1 MPHQAEVAENAE
13 QKAGRPKQP
22 AWQLILRL
30 AISVALL
37 AYLLFVTIPTE
48 DLSKI
53 FTLFFSSDLYNL
65 FLALL
70 CVLGDRF
77 LSAWKWLLLL
87 RIREPNTPVLPVL
100 EIFFVSTFLGYF
112 LPSSIGGDA
121 LRAYS
126 LSRINR
132 DLAGSASSVAIDRAY
147 GILGL
152 LSISAVVLIPAI
164 GTFVTVAD
172 AAVIW
177 AAAIVGLAGV
187 VLISSR
193 TVYRWFSRVAGL
205 KKGGVIRGKISR
217 LVNASAEFAGR
228 KRVLARV
235 FSYSMVVQILRVL
248 LGVFCGAA
256 LGLEV
261 DLASYFIAMPI
272 VVVVTLLPI
281 SIAGFGV
288 REAAFIY
295 FFTRAGVPAYACL
308 SFSLLYFAMGILVLI
323 PGAFIFALYGMG
335 RRKAEQ

>member
-100 EIFFVSTFLGYF
+100 EVFFVSTFLGYF

-193 TVYRWFSRVAGL
+193 TVYRWFFRVAGL

-228 KRVLARV
+228 KQVLARV

-248 LGVFCGAA
+248 LGFFCGAA

-308 SFSLLYFAMGILVLI
+308 SLSLLYFAMGILVLI